1 MMLVTNKDNL
11 FQLKNIFFV
20 ARRERPMTVKL
31 KILKSNR
38 NWNLAMP

>member
-1 MMLVTNKDNL
+1 MLVKIKDNKD
-11 FQLKNIFFV
+11 NIFFV

-38 NWNLAMP
+38 IWNSSMP